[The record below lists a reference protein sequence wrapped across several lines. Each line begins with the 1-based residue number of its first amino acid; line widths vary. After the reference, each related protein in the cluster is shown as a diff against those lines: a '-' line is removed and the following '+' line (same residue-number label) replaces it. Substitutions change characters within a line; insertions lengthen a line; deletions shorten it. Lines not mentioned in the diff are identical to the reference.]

1 MNTRSVECFPFNI
14 APTGPTGPSG
24 ATGPTGPSGATG
36 PTGPSGPT
44 GPTGPSGATGPTG
57 PTGPSGATGPT
68 GPTGS
73 SGATGPTGPSG
84 ATGPTGPTGP
94 TGATGPT
101 GPSGATGPSGPTGPT
116 GPSGATGPSGPT
128 GATGPAGTGT
138 DVQLLSAYST
148 PPQSGTGQTPLL
160 FDRNALS
167 YGTAI
172 SHAAN
177 SPSFTIS
184 QPGVYNLAFNG
195 GFAPAKSV
203 SFPLNLST
211 VAQLNGTGL
220 PGAAA
225 QHNFTN
231 PNDVVNLAFT
241 VPFAVSSVPAT
252 LQVVST
258 AKGFLYSNISATVT
272 RNGSIPS

>member
-1 MNTRSVECFPFNI
+1 MIFKGYSHFPNII
-14 APTGPTGPSG
+14 APTG
-24 ATGPTGPSGATG
+24 A
-36 PTGPSGPT
+36 
-44 GPTGPSGATGPTG
+44 TGPSGATGPTG
-57 PTGPSGATGPT
+57 PTGA
-68 GPTGS
+68 
-73 SGATGPTGPSG
+73 
-84 ATGPTGPTGP
+84 
-94 TGATGPT
+94 
-101 GPSGATGPSGPTGPT
+101 
-116 GPSGATGPSGPT
+116 T
-128 GATGPAGTGT
+128 GATGPAGTGS

-172 SHAAN
+172 SHTAN
-177 SPSFTIS
+177 SPSFTIN
-184 QPGVYNLAFNG
+184 QPGVYTLAFNG

-231 PNDVVNLAFT
+231 TNDVVNQAFT
-241 VPFAVSSVPAT
+241 VPFTVSSAPAT

-258 AKGFLYSNISATVT
+258 ANGFLYSNISATVT
-272 RNGSIPS
+272 RNGDIPS